1 MTLDDII
8 GRLKEKGV
16 KLTPQRQEVIRVLME
31 GEHMSADDI
40 LQQVKD
46 RYAGVSFDTIYRT
59 LNLFKALKLVN
70 ELDFMDG
77 CRRYEI
83 NHEGQHHHHLVCLK
97 CGRAQELPFCP
108 ADCLAR
114 VQNYSPEFKIC
125 GHMFKIYGYC
135 QSCQ

>member
-16 KLTPQRQEVIRVLME
+16 KLTPQRQEVIRVLLE

-40 LQQVKD
+40 LRQVKE

-59 LNLFKALKLVN
+59 LNLFKELKLVN

-114 VQNYSPEFKIC
+114 VQIHSPEFKIC